1 MNCRRVRRYLFA
13 YFKGEL
19 TADQAEETKA
29 HLDGCARCAKE
40 AQEVEGMTL
49 MLKGDLETFV
59 PSADFNEKL
68 LARIQSVSSEVEVS
82 KKESWWRKLLHEYFP
97 SLRLR
102 WALAGAAAT
111 VILAWAIILI
121 QRPSQIQPE
130 YMAESGLE
138 TEAAAPVVAQD
149 PTDSVY
155 QDLLRRL
162 ATTPVQSEGRA
173 FVIDNLSISPRSGED
188 GVILPEDLYKRFI
201 LERKSY
207 HTAGRT
213 GSHYVLP
220 VVSTQPVSQKVDY

>member
-1 MNCRRVRRYLFA
+1 MNCRRVRRYLYG

-19 TADQAEETKA
+19 TADQTEEIKG
-29 HLDGCARCAKE
+29 HLDSCARCAKE
-40 AQEVEGMTL
+40 AQEIESITL
-49 MLKGDLETFV
+49 ALKGDLETFV

-68 LARIQSVSSEVEVS
+68 LVRIQAISSEVEVS
-82 KKESWWRKLLHEYFP
+82 REGSWWRKLLHEFFP

-111 VILAWAIILI
+111 VVLAWAVILI
-121 QRPSQIQPE
+121 QKPGQIQPE

-138 TEAAAPVVAQD
+138 TEADAPVPTQD
-149 PTDSVY
+149 PTDSAY

-173 FVIDNLSISPRSGED
+173 FVIDNLSISPKSGED

-201 LERKSY
+201 IERKSY